1 MADRFGFLN
10 TRAAFMDATA
20 TDWLFDPIA
29 FHIWILPIRWYA
41 LAYLAGFILGWRY
54 ALRLART
61 GLAKPT
67 ADDMDE
73 FLTWAVLGTI
83 LGGRIGYVL
92 FYRLEYFA
100 SNPLAALKIWEGGMS
115 FHGGLLGVVV
125 AAILFARRREIPFF
139 AIADIIC
146 TVAPIGLF
154 FGRLANFKNSELY
167 GQITTVPWGIVFPNG
182 GPEPR
187 HPSQLYEAFL
197 EGAVLFTILAFLAR
211 RPGIRGRPGMLSGL
225 FLAGYGLARF
235 TVEFVRQP
243 DAQFLDGSMDGS
255 VFLGMT
261 MGQLLSAP
269 MVLLG
274 LGLVA
279 MARRRERERMAA

>member
-1 MADRFGFLN
+1 
-10 TRAAFMDATA
+10 MDGT
-20 TDWLFDPIA
+20 TTEWLFDPVA
-29 FHIWILPIRWYA
+29 FWIWKLPVRWYA

-67 ADDMDE
+67 VEDMDE

-92 FYRLEYFA
+92 FYRPDYFA
-100 SNPLAALKIWEGGMS
+100 SDPLQVFKIWEGGMS
-115 FHGGLLGVVV
+115 FHGGVMGVVV
-125 AAILFARRREIPFF
+125 AAILFARRREIAFF
-139 AIADIIC
+139 AVADIIC

-154 FGRLANFKNSELY
+154 FGRIANFINSELY
-167 GQITTVPWGIVFPNG
+167 GQITTVPWGVVFPTG

-197 EGAVLFTILAFLAR
+197 EGAVLFTLLAFLAR
-211 RPGIRGRPGMLSGL
+211 RPGIRGRPGILSGI

-243 DAQFLDGSMDGS
+243 DAQFLEGSVDGS
-255 VFLGMT
+255 VFLGLT

-274 LGLVA
+274 IGLVV
-279 MARRRERERMAA
+279 MARRQDRERMTA

>member
-1 MADRFGFLN
+1 
-10 TRAAFMDATA
+10 MDGTA
-20 TDWLFDPIA
+20 TEWLFDPVA
-29 FHIWILPIRWYA
+29 FWIWKLPIRWYA
-41 LAYLAGFILGWRY
+41 LAYLTGFILGWRY

-67 ADDMDE
+67 VEDMDE

-92 FYRLEYFA
+92 FYRPDYFA
-100 SNPLAALKIWEGGMS
+100 SDPLQILKIWEGGMS
-115 FHGGLLGVVV
+115 FHGGMMGVVV
-125 AAILFARRREIPFF
+125 AAILFARRREIAFF
-139 AIADIIC
+139 ALADIIC

-182 GPEPR
+182 GEEPR

-211 RPGIRGRPGMLSGL
+211 RPETRGRPGMLSGL

-243 DAQFLDGSMDGS
+243 DDQFLEVSVDGS

-261 MGQLLSAP
+261 MGQLLSVP
-269 MVLLG
+269 MVLIG

-279 MARRRERERMAA
+279 MARRKDRERMTA

>member
-1 MADRFGFLN
+1 
-10 TRAAFMDATA
+10 MDGTA
-20 TDWLFDPIA
+20 TEWLFDPVA
-29 FHIWILPIRWYA
+29 FWIWKLPIRWYA

-67 ADDMDE
+67 DEDMDE

-92 FYRLEYFA
+92 FYQPGYIV
-100 SNPLAALKIWEGGMS
+100 NDPLQILKIWQGGMS
-115 FHGGLLGVVV
+115 FHGGLLGVI
-125 AAILFARRREIPFF
+125 AAAALFARRREIAFF
-139 AIADIIC
+139 AVADIVS

-154 FGRLANFKNSELY
+154 FGRIANFVNQELY
-167 GQITTVPWGIVFPNG
+167 GQITEVRWGIVFPHG
-182 GPEPR
+182 GPELR

-197 EGAVLFTILAFLAR
+197 EGAVLFAILAILAR
-211 RPGIRGRPGMLSGL
+211 RPKIRGRPGTLSGI
-225 FLAGYGLARF
+225 FLIGYGLARF
-235 TVEFVRQP
+235 AVEFVRQP
-243 DAQFLDGSMDGS
+243 DEQFIDGS

-261 MGQLLSAP
+261 MGQVLSAP

-274 LGLVA
+274 LGMVLV
-279 MARRRERERMAA
+279 ARRRRPEPMTA

>member
-1 MADRFGFLN
+1 
-10 TRAAFMDATA
+10 MDASA
-20 TDWLFDPIA
+20 TDWLFDPVA
-29 FHIWILPIRWYA
+29 FWIFDTVPIRWYA

-67 ADDMDE
+67 SDDMDE
-73 FLTWAVLGTI
+73 FLTWAVIGTI
-83 LGGRIGYVL
+83 LGGRAGYVL
-92 FYRLEYFA
+92 FYRPDYFA
-100 SNPLAALKIWEGGMS
+100 NDPFQVLKIWEGGMS

-125 AAILFARRREIPFF
+125 AGILFARRREIAFF
-139 AIADIIC
+139 ALSDIVC

-154 FGRLANFKNSELY
+154 FGRIANFVNSELY

-182 GPEPR
+182 GPDPR

-197 EGAVLFTILAFLAR
+197 EGAVLFTILAVLAY
-211 RPGIRGRPGMLSGL
+211 RPGIRGRPGTLSGI

-235 TVEFVRQP
+235 VVEFVRQP
-243 DAQFLDGSMDGS
+243 DAQFLDVSMDGS

-261 MGQLLSAP
+261 MGQVLSAP
-269 MVLLG
+269 MMVLG
-274 LGLVA
+274 IGLVV
-279 MARRRERERMAA
+279 MARRREREQMAA